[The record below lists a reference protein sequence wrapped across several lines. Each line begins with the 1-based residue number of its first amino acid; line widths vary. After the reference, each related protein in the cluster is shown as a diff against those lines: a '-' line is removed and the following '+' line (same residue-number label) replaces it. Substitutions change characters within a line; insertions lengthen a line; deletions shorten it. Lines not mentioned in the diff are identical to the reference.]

1 MVIGSTRVPAS
12 SFSINEIIGGIS
24 LTEVTIDSFH
34 IKWGFLRFGKKGN
47 SHRISQDIIFS
58 KGTLKINWL
67 CYNVS
72 NKLGTIMNYL
82 KHLAFLHKISAVS

>member
-24 LTEVTIDSFH
+24 LTKVTIDSFH

-58 KGTLKINWL
+58 KGTLKINWF

-72 NKLGTIMNYL
+72 NKLGTINEL
-82 KHLAFLHKISAVS
+82 FKAFSFLA